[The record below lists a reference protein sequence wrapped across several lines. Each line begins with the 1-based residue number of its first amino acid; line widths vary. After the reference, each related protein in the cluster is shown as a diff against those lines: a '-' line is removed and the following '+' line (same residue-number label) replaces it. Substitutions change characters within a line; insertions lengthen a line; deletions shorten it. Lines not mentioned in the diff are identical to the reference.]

1 MMGSSSN
8 SNIDNT
14 FALLAGIAISGI
26 SAWYSIIGLTAIF
39 AGAFWSIIIMGA
51 TLELGKIITASYLYR
66 NWKTLSL
73 PIAGY
78 FISAV
83 LILMLITSM
92 GTFGYLSRAHI
103 EQTAGAQNVNAQL
116 ERIDQNI
123 AREHERII
131 QAEGILKQLDA
142 SINSLIEQKHVMLG
156 LEARRKQ
163 EVERRLIADSIKEY
177 QTNID
182 KLRDEKMPLQQAIRD
197 AKREVGPVRYV
208 AELIYGASDTEIMDK
223 SVRWIIILLVLVLDP
238 LAVLLIMVS
247 TQQYTHTHMSKTKYA
262 KWLKEN
268 ANAVATNGT
277 EWSNI
282 GVVVTKSKSKKK

>member
-1 MMGSSSN
+1 MGSSSN

>member
-1 MMGSSSN
+1 MASPSN
-8 SNIDNT
+8 SNIDNA

-51 TLELGKIITASYLYR
+51 TLEVGKIITASYLYR
-66 NWKTLSL
+66 NWKSLST
-73 PIAGY
+73 PVAGY

-83 LILMLITSM
+83 LVLMLITSM

-103 EQTAGAQNVNAQL
+103 EQAAGAQNVDAQL
-116 ERIDQNI
+116 ERIDQSI
-123 AREHERII
+123 ARERERIV
-131 QAEGILKQLDA
+131 QSEVILKQLDA
-142 SINSLIEQKHVMLG
+142 SVNSLIDQKHVVLG

-163 EVERRLIADSIKEY
+163 EAERRLISDSIREY

-223 SVRWIIILLVLVLDP
+223 SIRWIIILLVLVLDP

-247 TQQYTHTHMSKTKYA
+247 TQKYTSSPPMSKTQYA
-262 KWLKEN
+262 KWLREN
-268 ANAVATNGT
+268 ANAVATNGI
-277 EWSNI
+277 EWSDM
-282 GVVVTKSKSKKK
+282 GVVITKTKSKKK

>member
-1 MMGSSSN
+1 MVSPPS
-8 SNIDNT
+8 SNIDNA

-51 TLELGKIITASYLYR
+51 TLEVGKIITASYLYR
-66 NWKTLSL
+66 NRKSLSI
-73 PIAGY
+73 PVTGY

-83 LILMLITSM
+83 LVLMLITSM

-103 EQTAGAQNVNAQL
+103 EQAAGAQNVDAQL
-116 ERIDQNI
+116 ERIDQSI
-123 AREHERII
+123 ARERERIV
-131 QAEGILKQLDA
+131 QSEGILKQLDA
-142 SINSLIEQKHVMLG
+142 SINSLIDQKHVILG

-163 EVERRLIADSIKEY
+163 EAERRLIADSIREY

-223 SVRWIIILLVLVLDP
+223 SIRWIIILLVLVLDP

-247 TQQYTHTHMSKTKYA
+247 TQKYTASPPMSKTQYA
-262 KWLKEN
+262 KWLREN
-268 ANAVATNGT
+268 ANAVATNGI
-277 EWSNI
+277 EWNDM
-282 GVVVTKSKSKKK
+282 GVIITKTKPKKK

>member
-1 MMGSSSN
+1 MASPSS
-8 SNIDNT
+8 SNIDNV

-51 TLELGKIITASYLYR
+51 TLEIGKIITASYLYR
-66 NWKTLSL
+66 NWKSLSI
-73 PIAGY
+73 PVAGY

-83 LILMLITSM
+83 LVLMLITSM

-103 EQTAGAQNVNAQL
+103 EQAAGSQNVDAQL
-116 ERIDQNI
+116 ERIDQSI
-123 AREHERII
+123 ARERERIV
-131 QAEGILKQLDA
+131 QSEGILKQLDA
-142 SINSLIEQKHVMLG
+142 SINSLIDQKHVILG

-163 EVERRLIADSIKEY
+163 EAERRLIADSIREY

-223 SVRWIIILLVLVLDP
+223 SIRWIIILLVLVLDP

-247 TQQYTHTHMSKTKYA
+247 TQKYTSSPPMSKTQYA
-262 KWLKEN
+262 KWLREN

-277 EWSNI
+277 EWSDM
-282 GVVVTKSKSKKK
+282 GVVITKNKSKKK

>member
-1 MMGSSSN
+1 MASPST
-8 SNIDNT
+8 SNIDNA

-51 TLELGKIITASYLYR
+51 TLEVGKIITASYLYR
-66 NWKTLSL
+66 NWKSLS
-73 PIAGY
+73 ISVAGY

-83 LILMLITSM
+83 LVLMLITSM

-103 EQTAGAQNVNAQL
+103 EQAAGSQNVDAQL
-116 ERIDQNI
+116 ERIDQSI
-123 AREHERII
+123 ARERERIV
-131 QAEGILKQLDA
+131 QSEGILKQLDA
-142 SINSLIEQKHVMLG
+142 SVNSLIDQKQVLLG
-156 LEARRKQ
+156 LDARRKQ
-163 EVERRLIADSIKEY
+163 EAERRLIADNIREY

-223 SVRWIIILLVLVLDP
+223 SIRWIIILLVLVLDP

-247 TQQYTHTHMSKTKYA
+247 TQKYTSSPPMSKTQYT
-262 KWLKEN
+262 KWLREN

-277 EWSNI
+277 EWSDM
-282 GVVVTKSKSKKK
+282 GVVITKTKSKKK

>member
-1 MMGSSSN
+1 MASSSN
-8 SNIDNT
+8 SNIDNA

-51 TLELGKIITASYLYR
+51 TLEVGKIITASYLYR
-66 NWKTLSL
+66 NWKSLSI
-73 PIAGY
+73 PVAGY

-103 EQTAGAQNVNAQL
+103 EQAAGAQNVDAQL
-116 ERIDQNI
+116 ERIDQSI
-123 AREHERII
+123 ARERERIV
-131 QAEGILKQLDA
+131 QSEVILKQLDA
-142 SINSLIEQKHVMLG
+142 SVNSLIDQKHVVLG

-163 EVERRLIADSIKEY
+163 EAERRLIADSIREY

-223 SVRWIIILLVLVLDP
+223 SIRWIIILLVLVLDP

-247 TQQYTHTHMSKTKYA
+247 TQKYTSSPPMSKTQYA
-262 KWLKEN
+262 KWLREN
-268 ANAVATNGT
+268 ANAVATNGI
-277 EWSNI
+277 EWSDM
-282 GVVVTKSKSKKK
+282 GVVITKTKSKKK

>member
-1 MMGSSSN
+1 MASPSN
-8 SNIDNT
+8 SNIDNA

-51 TLELGKIITASYLYR
+51 TLEVGKIITASYLYR
-66 NWKTLSL
+66 NWKSLSI
-73 PIAGY
+73 PVAGY

-83 LILMLITSM
+83 LVLMLITSM

-103 EQTAGAQNVNAQL
+103 EQAAGAQNVDAQL
-116 ERIDQNI
+116 ERIDQSI
-123 AREHERII
+123 ARERERIV
-131 QAEGILKQLDA
+131 QSEVILKQLDA
-142 SINSLIEQKHVMLG
+142 SVNSLIDQKHVVLG

-163 EVERRLIADSIKEY
+163 EAERRLIADSIREY

-223 SVRWIIILLVLVLDP
+223 SIRWIIILLVLVLDP

-247 TQQYTHTHMSKTKYA
+247 TQKYTSSPPMSKTQYA
-262 KWLKEN
+262 KWLREN
-268 ANAVATNGT
+268 ANAVATNGI
-277 EWSNI
+277 EWSDM
-282 GVVVTKSKSKKK
+282 GVVITKTKSKKK

>member
-1 MMGSSSN
+1 MVSPPS
-8 SNIDNT
+8 SNIDNA

-51 TLELGKIITASYLYR
+51 TLEVGKIITASYLYR
-66 NWKTLSL
+66 NWKSLSI
-73 PIAGY
+73 PVTGY

-83 LILMLITSM
+83 LVLMLITSM

-103 EQTAGAQNVNAQL
+103 EQAAGAQNVDAQL
-116 ERIDQNI
+116 ERIDQSI
-123 AREHERII
+123 ARERERIV
-131 QAEGILKQLDA
+131 QSEGILKQLDA
-142 SINSLIEQKHVMLG
+142 SVNSLIDQKQVLLG
-156 LEARRKQ
+156 LDARRKQ
-163 EVERRLIADSIKEY
+163 EAERRLIADSIRQY

-223 SVRWIIILLVLVLDP
+223 SIRWIIILLVLVLDP

-247 TQQYTHTHMSKTKYA
+247 TQKYTSSPPMSKTQYT
-262 KWLKEN
+262 KWLREN

-277 EWSNI
+277 EWSDM
-282 GVVVTKSKSKKK
+282 GVVITKTKSKKK